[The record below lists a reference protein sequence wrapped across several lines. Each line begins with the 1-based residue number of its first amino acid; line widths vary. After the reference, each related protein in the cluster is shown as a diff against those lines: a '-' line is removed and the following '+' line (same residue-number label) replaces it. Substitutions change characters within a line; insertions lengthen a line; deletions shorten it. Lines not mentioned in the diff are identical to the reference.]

1 YLRQTLRQLQIDVS
15 RIKQTLPSRTFN
27 PITLAIRNEPSLP
40 TEPED
45 PGEDNDNISI
55 PPEQFDPDK
64 PISPSEWLKE
74 IKNDKGLGIRNIV
87 TKPQKSTTITSG
99 KPDKIT
105 KIDQIQQHV
114 NSVLKESIYNQ
125 GTPGTGPIPDPL
137 QAGSENEMAKNIEV
151 DFTEATLRQYMK
163 NQAEIMEQF
172 KKSSVRKIFDDTGPT
187 LDDRGKLEFDKKIEN
202 WTYQKL
208 VKSKTISWMIDT
220 MLEEFQKRWEIL
232 LNNRTNQLEV
242 RWCILIDNSGSMSL
256 HRNSIYES
264 LVILMELLRK
274 MEFKFAVARF
284 GGRTNQ
290 KILKDIDKGFT
301 DQDGQYIL
309 EAITFDEG
317 TYPATGLQRIAN
329 KIFPKTESEPKAHQ
343 LVLMITDG
351 LTQERDPESF
361 SSTIGK
367 NKINLGVMFIET
379 IEQKSSELLLT
390 SLSQLIKHKVLESM
404 HLVY

>member
-1 YLRQTLRQLQIDVS
+1 
-15 RIKQTLPSRTFN
+15 
-27 PITLAIRNEPSLP
+27 
-40 TEPED
+40 
-45 PGEDNDNISI
+45 
-55 PPEQFDPDK
+55 
-64 PISPSEWLKE
+64 
-74 IKNDKGLGIRNIV
+74 
-87 TKPQKSTTITSG
+87 
-99 KPDKIT
+99 
-105 KIDQIQQHV
+105 
-114 NSVLKESIYNQ
+114 
-125 GTPGTGPIPDPL
+125 
-137 QAGSENEMAKNIEV
+137 
-151 DFTEATLRQYMK
+151 
-163 NQAEIMEQF
+163 
-172 KKSSVRKIFDDTGPT
+172 
-187 LDDRGKLEFDKKIEN
+187 
-202 WTYQKL
+202 
-208 VKSKTISWMIDT
+208 MIDT

-390 SLSQLIKHKVLESM
+390 SLSQLIKHKVLKSNAIQTLPLELADLMNSM
-404 HLVY
+404 IEACANSETKSTTLFHTEGP